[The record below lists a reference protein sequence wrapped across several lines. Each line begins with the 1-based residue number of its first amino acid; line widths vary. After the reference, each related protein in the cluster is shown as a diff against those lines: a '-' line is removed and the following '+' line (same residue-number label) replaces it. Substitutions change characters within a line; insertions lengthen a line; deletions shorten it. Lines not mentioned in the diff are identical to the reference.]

1 MRSIPIDVIRAFV
14 AVVEARGF
22 TRAAEA
28 LGRTQPTISLQ
39 VKRLEELVET
49 PLFERAARF
58 ELTPVGAAC
67 FDYGRRLLRL
77 HDEMLSETDRLKTP
91 DARLRIGMSG
101 EVAALLGP
109 RLDRFRP
116 PGAAMGCDV
125 VSGASA
131 TMALAVDQN
140 ELDLA
145 FVVAARAHEGA
156 AAQWP
161 APLAWFVRAERAA
174 ARSDPL
180 QVLLPA
186 SGSAVH
192 EAAMSA
198 LRSAGRPFEI
208 VCASADF
215 AFRAA
220 AAAAGLG
227 AAPMVAGAAPEGLAP
242 SSDPGLPALPSLVV
256 SLLAQSEP
264 LASAARRWA
273 QAALAARPAA

>member
-58 ELTPVGAAC
+58 ELIPVGTVC

-77 HDEMLSETDRLKTP
+77 HDEMLSEADRRKAP
-91 DARLRIGMSG
+91 DTRLRIGVTG
-101 EVAALLGP
+101 ELAALLGP
-109 RLDRFRP
+109 RLDRFGT
-116 PGAAMGCDV
+116 PGSAPGCDV
-125 VSGASA
+125 VSGKSA
-131 TMALAVDQN
+131 ALALAFEQA

-145 FVVAARAHEGA
+145 FLVSAGGREGA
-156 AAQWP
+156 AGQWP
-161 APLAWFVRAERAA
+161 APLAWFVGAERAE
-174 ARSDPL
+174 ARSERL
-180 QVLLPA
+180 RVLLPPP
-186 SGSAVH
+186 GSAVH
-192 EAAMSA
+192 EAALSA

-208 VCASADF
+208 ACVSADL

-227 AAPMVAGAAPEGLAP
+227 AAPMLAGDAAEGLAP
-242 SSDPGLPALPSLVV
+242 SSDPSLPALPSLVV

-273 QAALAARPAA
+273 QAAFAARPAA